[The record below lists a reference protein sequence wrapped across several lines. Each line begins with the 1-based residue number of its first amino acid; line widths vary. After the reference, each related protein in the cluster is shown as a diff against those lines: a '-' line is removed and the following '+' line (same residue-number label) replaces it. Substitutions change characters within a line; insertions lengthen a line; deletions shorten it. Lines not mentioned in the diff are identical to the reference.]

1 MIYAFKLGFL
11 DIRWVDIVDILL
23 VSVLLYQVYKLLK
36 GSVAVRVLVGFL
48 SLYLIYLVVKAA
60 QMELLAGILG
70 QFMGVGV
77 LAAIIIFSQE
87 IRKFLLILGK
97 TSFRNS
103 GILESIF
110 IWRKRRPKINMN
122 ITAVIEAAK
131 SLSGSNTGALMV
143 FSRNTELKFYADSG
157 DLLDAFISKRLLI
170 SIFNKYS
177 PLHDGAV
184 ILFEGRIKA
193 ARCLLPVSE
202 RENLPAQWG
211 LRHRAAEKERLEAE
225 EMAAREKAEQ
235 AKAAVPEPKEE
246 AKVETK
252 GLEERATEAAIST
265 LPEKEQARVRE
276 VNKLVGPEVLMEIGD
291 SAHPG
296 RISSIQVQYVV
307 VIASYPV
314 DSRYSRLFV
323 NQIKPQY
330 GDVKIFASR
339 KRGLD
344 YVYLGGY
351 NDYATALGRM
361 QETRKDTRFKDAW
374 VHIIRLS
381 K

>member
-1 MIYAFKLGFL
+1 VIYAFKLGFL

-184 ILFEGRIKA
+184 ILYEGRIKA

-202 RENLPAQWG
+202 RDNLPAQWG
-211 LRHRAAEKERLEAE
+211 LRHRAALGMSEATDTLILIISEETGQMSIARNGKIDNNLSAPEIRKKLNRYLREEEAE
-225 EMAAREKAEQ
+225 STE
-235 AKAAVPEPKEE
+235 
-246 AKVETK
+246 
-252 GLEERATEAAIST
+252 EERVDNFEVAT
-265 LPEKEQARVRE
+265 
-276 VNKLVGPEVLMEIGD
+276 
-291 SAHPG
+291 
-296 RISSIQVQYVV
+296 
-307 VIASYPV
+307 
-314 DSRYSRLFV
+314 
-323 NQIKPQY
+323 
-330 GDVKIFASR
+330 
-339 KRGLD
+339 
-344 YVYLGGY
+344 
-351 NDYATALGRM
+351 
-361 QETRKDTRFKDAW
+361 
-374 VHIIRLS
+374 
-381 K
+381 

>member
-1 MIYAFKLGFL
+1 MIYAFKIGFL
-11 DIRWVDIVDILL
+11 EVRWVDIIDILL

-48 SLYLIYLVVKAA
+48 SLYLIYLVVRAA

-97 TSFRNS
+97 TSFRKN
-103 GILESIF
+103 GVLESLL
-110 IWRKRRPKINMN
+110 IWRKKKPKVNMN
-122 ITAVIEAAK
+122 LTAVIEASK

-184 ILFEGRIKA
+184 ILYEGKIKA

-202 RENLPAQWG
+202 RENLPAQYG
-211 LRHRAAEKERLEAE
+211 LRHRAALGMSEATDTLILIISE
-225 EMAAREKAEQ
+225 ETGQMSIARNGKIDSNLSA
-235 AKAAVPEPKEE
+235 PEIRKKLNRYLNEEEEE
-246 AKVETK
+246 ATETDK
-252 GLEERATEAAIST
+252 KESLE
-265 LPEKEQARVRE
+265 V
-276 VNKLVGPEVLMEIGD
+276 
-291 SAHPG
+291 
-296 RISSIQVQYVV
+296 
-307 VIASYPV
+307 AS
-314 DSRYSRLFV
+314 
-323 NQIKPQY
+323 
-330 GDVKIFASR
+330 
-339 KRGLD
+339 
-344 YVYLGGY
+344 
-351 NDYATALGRM
+351 
-361 QETRKDTRFKDAW
+361 
-374 VHIIRLS
+374 
-381 K
+381 

>member
-1 MIYAFKLGFL
+1 VIYAFKMGFL

-36 GSVAVRVLVGFL
+36 GSVAVRVLIGFL
-48 SLYLIYLVVKAA
+48 SLYLIYLVVRAA

-110 IWRKRRPKINMN
+110 IWRKKGPKINMN

-184 ILFEGRIKA
+184 ILYEGKIKA

-202 RENLPAQWG
+202 RDNLPAQWG
-211 LRHRAAEKERLEAE
+211 LRHRAALGMSEATDTLILIVSE
-225 EMAAREKAEQ
+225 ETGQMSIAR
-235 AKAAVPEPKEE
+235 
-246 AKVETK
+246 
-252 GLEERATEAAIST
+252 
-265 LPEKEQARVRE
+265 
-276 VNKLVGPEVLMEIGD
+276 N
-291 SAHPG
+291 G
-296 RISSIQVQYVV
+296 RIDNNLSAPEI
-307 VIASYPV
+307 
-314 DSRYSRLFV
+314 
-323 NQIKPQY
+323 
-330 GDVKIFASR
+330 R
-339 KRGLD
+339 KRLNR
-344 YVYLGGY
+344 YLREEEVESTEE
-351 NDYATALGRM
+351 DRADDFEVA
-361 QETRKDTRFKDAW
+361 
-374 VHIIRLS
+374 S
-381 K
+381 